1 MGEYREPKLKK
12 ATLKGRQLT
21 VTYCEYRPEGDTDVT
36 KKCEMPAHKDL
47 TEAFKKLVPHFMLL
61 TEMRESEQL
70 RVQASLSKGI
80 DKIKEDE
87 FDFTNFTPRSQKSAG
102 RPKSIVNKVTE
113 YGALFNKLND
123 ERTSKGLPPLKT
135 AMEVLIDAMQS
146 DELDIKD
153 KAKIADKLA
162 PFESSRAPI
171 ISVEHI
177 QNVTR
182 EDEGDADD
190 ALNEFMESLRKV

>member
-1 MGEYREPKLKK
+1 MFEEI
-12 ATLKGRQLT
+12 
-21 VTYCEYRPEGDTDVT
+21 RPEGSTVT
-36 KKCEMPAHKDL
+36 SEEIKKKAREYAKARRAQNKAMKLATGQIEPK
-47 TEAFKKLVPHFMLL
+47 EAPV
-61 TEMRESEQL
+61 
-70 RVQASLSKGI
+70 V
-80 DKIKEDE
+80 DE
-87 FDFTNFTPRSQKSAG
+87 FDMSAFVPRSQKQAG

-182 EDEGDADD
+182 EDEGDAED
-190 ALNEFMESLRKV
+190 ALNEFLDSLRKV

>member
-1 MGEYREPKLKK
+1 MFNEI
-12 ATLKGRQLT
+12 
-21 VTYCEYRPEGDTDVT
+21 RPEGSTVT
-36 KKCEMPAHKDL
+36 SEEIKQKARDYAKAKRAQKKAM
-47 TEAFKKLVPHFMLL
+47 KLATGQIEPKAIETVA
-61 TEMRESEQL
+61 
-70 RVQASLSKGI
+70 VV
-80 DKIKEDE
+80 DE
-87 FDFTNFTPRSQKSAG
+87 FDMSNFTPRSQKATGG

-123 ERTSKGLPPLKT
+123 ERTSRGLPPLKT

-190 ALNEFMESLRKV
+190 ALNDFMESLRKV

>member
-1 MGEYREPKLKK
+1 MFEEI
-12 ATLKGRQLT
+12 
-21 VTYCEYRPEGDTDVT
+21 RPEGSTVSSAELKRKAREYGRAKRAE
-36 KKCEMPAHKDL
+36 KKAMKLATGKIEPKEAPEPEPVKDEYDL
-47 TEAFKKLVPHFMLL
+47 TNFVP
-61 TEMRESEQL
+61 
-70 RVQASLSKGI
+70 K
-80 DKIKEDE
+80 
-87 FDFTNFTPRSQKSAG
+87 SQKAAPG

-123 ERTSKGLPPLKT
+123 ERTAKGLAPLKT

-190 ALNEFMESLRKV
+190 ALNEFLDSLRKV

>member
-1 MGEYREPKLKK
+1 MFDEI
-12 ATLKGRQLT
+12 
-21 VTYCEYRPEGDTDVT
+21 RPEGSTVT
-36 KKCEMPAHKDL
+36 SEEIKKKAREYAKARRAQNKAMKLATGQIEPK
-47 TEAFKKLVPHFMLL
+47 EAPV
-61 TEMRESEQL
+61 
-70 RVQASLSKGI
+70 V
-80 DKIKEDE
+80 DE
-87 FDFTNFTPRSQKSAG
+87 FDMSAFVPRSQKQAG

-123 ERTSKGLPPLKT
+123 ERTSRGLPPLKT

-182 EDEGDADD
+182 EDEGDAED

>member
-1 MGEYREPKLKK
+1 MFNEI
-12 ATLKGRQLT
+12 
-21 VTYCEYRPEGDTDVT
+21 RPEGSMVSSEAIRQKARDYAKAKRAE
-36 KKCEMPAHKDL
+36 KKAMKLATGKIDPKNAIKINEVVDDFDAD
-47 TEAFKKLVPHFMLL
+47 AFH
-61 TEMRESEQL
+61 
-70 RVQASLSKGI
+70 
-80 DKIKEDE
+80 
-87 FDFTNFTPRSQKSAG
+87 PRSQNPKPNLGG
-102 RPKSIVNKVTE
+102 RPKSVVNKVTE

-123 ERTSKGLPPLKT
+123 ERTAKGLPPLKT

-182 EDEGDADD
+182 EDEGDAEE
-190 ALNEFMESLRKV
+190 ALNEFLDSLRKV

>member
-1 MGEYREPKLKK
+1 MFDEI
-12 ATLKGRQLT
+12 
-21 VTYCEYRPEGDTDVT
+21 RPEGSTVT
-36 KKCEMPAHKDL
+36 SEEIKKKAREYAKARRAQNKAMKLATGQIEPK
-47 TEAFKKLVPHFMLL
+47 EAPV
-61 TEMRESEQL
+61 
-70 RVQASLSKGI
+70 V
-80 DKIKEDE
+80 DE
-87 FDFTNFTPRSQKSAG
+87 FDMSAFVPRSQVKAG

-182 EDEGDADD
+182 EDEGDAED
-190 ALNEFMESLRKV
+190 ALNEFMESLRKS

>member
-1 MGEYREPKLKK
+1 MFDEI
-12 ATLKGRQLT
+12 
-21 VTYCEYRPEGDTDVT
+21 RPEGSTVSSAEL
-36 KKCEMPAHKDL
+36 KKKAREYAKAKRAEKKAMKLATGQIEPKAAPEPEPVKDEYDL
-47 TEAFKKLVPHFMLL
+47 
-61 TEMRESEQL
+61 
-70 RVQASLSKGI
+70 
-80 DKIKEDE
+80 
-87 FDFTNFTPRSQKSAG
+87 TNFTPRSQKAPG

-123 ERTSKGLPPLKT
+123 ERTSRGLPPLKT

-190 ALNEFMESLRKV
+190 ALKEFLQSLKKV

>member
-1 MGEYREPKLKK
+1 MFDEI
-12 ATLKGRQLT
+12 
-21 VTYCEYRPEGDTDVT
+21 RPEGSMVSSEAIRQKAREYAKAKRAE
-36 KKCEMPAHKDL
+36 KKAM
-47 TEAFKKLVPHFMLL
+47 KLATGKIEPKETIETVP
-61 TEMRESEQL
+61 
-70 RVQASLSKGI
+70 VK
-80 DKIKEDE
+80 DE
-87 FDFTNFTPRSQKSAG
+87 FDMSNFEPRSQKPAG

-171 ISVEHI
+171 ISVEHV

-182 EDEGDADD
+182 EDEGDAED
-190 ALNEFMESLRKV
+190 ALKEFLDSLRKV

>member
-1 MGEYREPKLKK
+1 MFKEI
-12 ATLKGRQLT
+12 
-21 VTYCEYRPEGDTDVT
+21 RPEGSMVSSEAIRQKARDYAKAKRAE
-36 KKCEMPAHKDL
+36 KKAMKLATGKIDPKIAIQINEVVDDFDAD
-47 TEAFKKLVPHFMLL
+47 AFH
-61 TEMRESEQL
+61 
-70 RVQASLSKGI
+70 
-80 DKIKEDE
+80 
-87 FDFTNFTPRSQKSAG
+87 PRSQNPKPNLGG
-102 RPKSIVNKVTE
+102 RPKSVVNKVTE

-123 ERTSKGLPPLKT
+123 ERTAKGLPPLKT

-182 EDEGDADD
+182 EDEGDAEE
-190 ALNEFMESLRKV
+190 ALNEFLDSLRKV

>member
-1 MGEYREPKLKK
+1 MFDEI
-12 ATLKGRQLT
+12 
-21 VTYCEYRPEGDTDVT
+21 RPEGSTVT
-36 KKCEMPAHKDL
+36 SEEIKKKAREYAKARRAQSKAM
-47 TEAFKKLVPHFMLL
+47 KLATGQIEPKAIETVP
-61 TEMRESEQL
+61 
-70 RVQASLSKGI
+70 VV
-80 DKIKEDE
+80 DE
-87 FDFTNFTPRSQKSAG
+87 FDMSSFTPRSQLKAG

-123 ERTSKGLPPLKT
+123 ERTSRGLPPLKT

-182 EDEGDADD
+182 EDEGDAED
-190 ALNEFMESLRKV
+190 ALKDFMESLRKV